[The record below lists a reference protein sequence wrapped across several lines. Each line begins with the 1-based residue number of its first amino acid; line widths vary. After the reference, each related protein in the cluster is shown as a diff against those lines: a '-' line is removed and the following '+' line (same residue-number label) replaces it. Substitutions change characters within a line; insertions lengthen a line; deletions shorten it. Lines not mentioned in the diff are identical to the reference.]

1 MTPPCVAFGAIP
13 PGGRRQWPGEARSTA
28 SAGMACSAA
37 IGPVPAR
44 QFHGLRVAR
53 CAMDA

>member
-1 MTPPCVAFGAIP
+1 
-13 PGGRRQWPGEARSTA
+13 
-28 SAGMACSAA
+28 MACSAA

-53 CAMDA
+53 CAMDD